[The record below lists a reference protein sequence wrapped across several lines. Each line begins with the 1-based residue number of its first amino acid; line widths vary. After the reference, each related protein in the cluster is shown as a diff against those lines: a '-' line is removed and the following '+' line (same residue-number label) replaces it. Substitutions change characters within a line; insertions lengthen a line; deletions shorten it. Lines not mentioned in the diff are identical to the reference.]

1 MKLDFNLQLQQEQK
15 LIMTEELQLAVK
27 MLQLTSMELNEY
39 VDEQIAENPMLE
51 RDETV
56 KDEEGTSFDN
66 KIDNIVDIS
75 YEDNNEYQDV
85 DEDQDYIS
93 PLNFAT
99 KDATLWDYLKEQ
111 LFLTPVN
118 PKKVKI
124 LEYIID
130 NINENGYLTVDTK
143 NISERFSISLEESEK
158 MINIIQAFDP
168 SGICA
173 RDISECLIIQ
183 LRNKDIHDAVLE
195 DIIKSHLLDVGEKN
209 VKKLSSEYN
218 ITIEQSENY
227 IDIIKSF
234 DPKPGIRYCSDT
246 TRYVEPDVYIE
257 NNDGKY
263 TVRINNDI
271 IPPLKINNIYKRLM
285 HDKKSPDY
293 RYVKGKLESAV
304 WIIKSIEQRIQTIKK
319 VVEAIVDYQIDFFEK
334 QSDLKPLTLKQISD
348 ATGLHISTVSRAV
361 KGKYVQT
368 DRGLFEIKS
377 FFIRGFQDKSGEE
390 ISTPKIKQRI
400 MEIIEGENKNKPN
413 SDDKIAKMLNNEGVD
428 ISRRT
433 VAKYREELFIPSSS
447 KRKR

>member
-51 RDETV
+51 RDETE
-56 KDEEGTSFDN
+56 KQDTEDNFEN
-66 KIDNIVDIS
+66 KIDNIVNLS
-75 YEDNNEYQDV
+75 YEDNNDYSDT
-85 DEDQDYIS
+85 DEDSEYVS

-111 LFLTPVN
+111 LYFTPVGSS
-118 PKKVKI
+118 KI
-124 LEYIID
+124 KIYEYIID
-130 NINENGYLTVDTK
+130 NINENGYLTVDAS
-143 NISERFSISLEESEK
+143 NISEKFGKSIEEAEN
-158 MINIIQAFDP
+158 MIGIIQTFEP

-183 LRNKDIHDAVLE
+183 LRNKNIHDAVLE

-209 VKKLSSEYN
+209 VKKLSTEYN
-218 ITIEQSENY
+218 ITIEEAEKY
-227 IDIIKSF
+227 IDIIKSL

-246 TRYVEPDVYIE
+246 TRYIEPDVYIE
-257 NNDGKY
+257 NDNGKY
-263 TVRINNDI
+263 TVRINDDI
-271 IPPLKINNIYKRLM
+271 IPPLKVNNLYKKLL

-293 RYVKGKLESAV
+293 RYVKEKLESAV

-334 QSDLKPLTLKQISD
+334 QCDLKPLTLKQIAD

-361 KGKYVQT
+361 KGKYAQT
-368 DRGLFEIKS
+368 DRGLFEIKN
-377 FFIRGFQDKSGEE
+377 FFIRGIQDKSGEE
-390 ISTPKIKQRI
+390 ISTIKIKERI
-400 MEIIEGENKNKPN
+400 SEIIASENKNKPN
-413 SDDKIAKMLNNEGVD
+413 SDEQIAKILNNEGVD

>member
-39 VDEQIAENPMLE
+39 VDEQLAENPMLE

-56 KDEEGTSFDN
+56 KEDTEDSFEN
-66 KIDNIVDIS
+66 KIDNILNLS
-75 YEDNNEYQDV
+75 YEENNDYTDT
-85 DEDQDYIS
+85 DEDSEYVS

-111 LFLTPVN
+111 LYFTPAN
-118 PKKVKI
+118 SSKIKI

-143 NISERFSISLEESEK
+143 NISEKFGISIEESEN
-158 MINIIQAFDP
+158 MINIIQTFEP

-183 LRNKDIHDAVLE
+183 LRNRGIHDVVLE
-195 DIIKSHLLDVGEKN
+195 DIIKTHLLDVGEKN
-209 VKKLSSEYN
+209 VKKLSTEYN
-218 ITIEQSENY
+218 ITIEDAEKY
-227 IDIIKSF
+227 IDLIKSL

-246 TRYVEPDVYIE
+246 TRYIEPDVYIE
-257 NNDGKY
+257 NDNGKY
-263 TVRINNDI
+263 IVRINDDI
-271 IPPLKINNIYKRLM
+271 IPPLKINNLYKKLL

-304 WIIKSIEQRIQTIKK
+304 WIIKSIEQRIHTIKK
-319 VVEAIVDYQIDFFEK
+319 VVEAIVNYQNDFFEK
-334 QSDLKPLTLKQISD
+334 QSGLKPLTLKQIAD

-361 KGKYVQT
+361 KGKYAQT
-368 DRGLFEIKS
+368 DRGLFEIKN
-377 FFIRGFQDKSGEE
+377 FFIRGIQDKSGEE
-390 ISTPKIKQRI
+390 ISTSKIKERI
-400 MEIIEGENKNKPN
+400 SEIIAGENKNKPN
-413 SDDKIAKMLNNEGVD
+413 SDEQIAKILNNEGID